1 MGEYGIVYE
10 IAALASSEHKP
21 TSRRW
26 ADDDQ
31 LLVGEHILED
41 HHAYGGAE
49 VVPIEIK
56 TPLHSRTATPRLPSS
71 VSKSSVRTAT
81 RAGDPDDDG
90 DDDNPKHPRVSEQLL
105 IDSRQKPPR
114 SNSVATAPN
123 LPRQIFTMDASS
135 PLIPPKSIVIVPP
148 PLNSNNIATTNTTI
162 DSIPDTPLQAS
173 ERKHRRGDSRSSMS
187 LASPI
192 RGGEFSSENNSRVMT
207 ASDDT
212 GNGTFALP
220 SRSSGNLSD
229 NVSDFDELT
238 DDSDDDDDKNRFR
251 ATVDEIQLRMCGHV
265 HRDGRPRYA
274 VKRLKENLPERV
286 RVDAAI
292 DLACEAEFLKRI
304 SHSNIVRL
312 RAVVGQP
319 GTLEYALVL
328 DRLTQ
333 TLTEKLVVWRTRVK
347 ECRGKWGW
355 LGRDNEKLDRML
367 TDRLLLSFD
376 IARAMQHIHKQNICY
391 RDLKPENAGFNLR
404 GDIKLFDFGLAKEL
418 KHRDLREPPDGF
430 EATGLTGSRRYMAP
444 EVVCCELYGYS
455 ADVYSFAILFWEI
468 MALKTPF
475 PDFDTNKHFDQVV
488 KRHKRPGR
496 LSELPSQV
504 QSMME
509 DAWSAQ
515 RMRRPTF
522 RQINQILLAAITDRV
537 GMSADVVSDRSAFLI
552 DRSIRSMYGD
562 ERLPAD

>member
-1 MGEYGIVYE
+1 M
-10 IAALASSEHKP
+10 
-21 TSRRW
+21 
-26 ADDDQ
+26 
-31 LLVGEHILED
+31 
-41 HHAYGGAE
+41 
-49 VVPIEIK
+49 
-56 TPLHSRTATPRLPSS
+56 
-71 VSKSSVRTAT
+71 
-81 RAGDPDDDG
+81 
-90 DDDNPKHPRVSEQLL
+90 
-105 IDSRQKPPR
+105 
-114 SNSVATAPN
+114 
-123 LPRQIFTMDASS
+123 
-135 PLIPPKSIVIVPP
+135 
-148 PLNSNNIATTNTTI
+148 
-162 DSIPDTPLQAS
+162 
-173 ERKHRRGDSRSSMS
+173 
-187 LASPI
+187 
-192 RGGEFSSENNSRVMT
+192 
-207 ASDDT
+207 
-212 GNGTFALP
+212 
-220 SRSSGNLSD
+220 
-229 NVSDFDELT
+229 
-238 DDSDDDDDKNRFR
+238 
-251 ATVDEIQLRMCGHV
+251 
-265 HRDGRPRYA
+265 
-274 VKRLKENLPERV
+274 
-286 RVDAAI
+286 
-292 DLACEAEFLKRI
+292 
-304 SHSNIVRL
+304 
-312 RAVVGQP
+312 VGQP